1 MRIRRRGRIRQER
14 PPGRDVFGLGG
25 NCRDESVHRSPS
37 PPAARITRRVKS
49 ADLFRELNGLDGSS
63 TGCAARTMS
72 SSIRRSPDMSA
83 CRTRA
88 RIWAEV
94 SPSGRMSRKTSAT
107 TRGRSWWAV
116 PFRAVKPHVTCTSR
130 PACALPD
137 CPTAIHSKRTAGWCH
152 TPAASLSACEPR
164 RRAFMASA
172 PAQHNPRRCG
182 PRAGMVPRLRSQRRP
197 AGAEAGVA
205 GDIGVG
211 LGAWI
216 H

>member
-116 PFRAVKPHVTCTSR
+116 PFRAVKPHVTCTPR

-137 CPTAIHSKRTAGWCH
+137 CPTSIRKGRQAGA
-152 TPAASLSACEPR
+152 TRRLPAC
-164 RRAFMASA
+164 RRANQGGGPSWHPRPLSTIPGGAGRELAWFPAS
-172 PAQHNPRRCG
+172 
-182 PRAGMVPRLRSQRRP
+182 VRS
-197 AGAEAGVA
+197 VA
-205 GDIGVG
+205 RQVRKLALPGTS
-211 LGAWI
+211 A
-216 H
+216 